1 MKMMKILLFTALVF
15 GLSACCLKTIE
26 IEPQMTNVDLRTLTI
41 DSVYAKIKFELKECC
56 PTKSQKET
64 VKFLEAQTRHLYVM
78 LLNNQ
83 ITLTQYNAKIDAS
96 TRAIENVVL
105 YCNKND
111 EKKIE
116 VPLDSTNTKIKS
128 KRLNLMDSDEA
139 WKILDSVAQ
148 GL

>member
-1 MKMMKILLFTALVF
+1 MKTMKILLFIALVF

-26 IEPQMTNVDLRTLTI
+26 IEPQMTNLDLRTLTV

-83 ITLTQYNAKIDAS
+83 ITLAQYNTKIDAA

-111 EKKIE
+111 EKKTKLHLE
-116 VPLDSTNTKIKS
+116 SNTTKIKS
-128 KRLNLMDSDEA
+128 KRLNVMTSDEA
-139 WKILDSVAQ
+139 WKMLDSVAQ